1 MESYR
6 NYISLSNKAPVFKII
21 VHLPLTNGIKT
32 YKMKTELIMK
42 SDVLDI
48 IFENRNK
55 AYGAY
60 TLRKFYD
67 NRLLKSIAVMMGV
80 VVVLSA
86 FTFIPKKGP
95 SDKLAYD
102 VIDNELATIKPDV
115 KPVEPVKPDPP
126 KVDQAPTQKFINVI
140 KIVPNDVMADS
151 LPDNLDKK
159 MIGSVTNNLPGDGPL
174 VVPPSNPV
182 GTGSGEPEPVK
193 AVVDVNVPT
202 DHPDVM
208 PSFPGGMEGLKKFL
222 QRNLN
227 NPKEMEE
234 GEMVSVKTKFVVGYD
249 GKLKSF
255 EIIQDGGEEFNKEV
269 IRVLKKMPEWVP
281 GKSNGQNVSVYY
293 TIPVKFVPA
302 N

>member
-1 MESYR
+1 
-6 NYISLSNKAPVFKII
+6 
-21 VHLPLTNGIKT
+21 
-32 YKMKTELIMK
+32 MKTELIMK

-95 SDKLAYD
+95 SDKPAYD
-102 VIDNELATIKPDV
+102 VIDNELATIKPKV
-115 KPVEPVKPDPP
+115 KPVEPIKPDPP
-126 KVDQAPTQKFINVI
+126 KTQPTPTQKFVSDI
-140 KIVPNDVMADS
+140 KFVSKKDSADK
-151 LPDNLDKK
+151 LPDDLNKL
-159 MIGSVTNNLPGDGPL
+159 MIGSATNDLPGDGPL
-174 VVPPSNPV
+174 VVAPSNPG
-182 GTGSGEPEPVK
+182 GTGTGDPEPVK

-202 DHPDVM
+202 DHPDIM

-255 EIIQDGGEEFNKEV
+255 EIIQDGGDEFNKEV

>member
-1 MESYR
+1 
-6 NYISLSNKAPVFKII
+6 
-21 VHLPLTNGIKT
+21 
-32 YKMKTELIMK
+32 MKTELIMK

-95 SDKLAYD
+95 SDKPAYD
-102 VIDNELATIKPDV
+102 VIDNELATIKPKV

-140 KIVPNDVMADS
+140 KIVPNDVVA
-151 LPDNLDKK
+151 
-159 MIGSVTNNLPGDGPL
+159 
-174 VVPPSNPV
+174 PSNPG
-182 GTGSGEPEPVK
+182 GTGTGDPEPVK

-202 DHPDVM
+202 DHPDIM

-255 EIIQDGGEEFNKEV
+255 EIIQDGGDEFNKEV

>member
-1 MESYR
+1 
-6 NYISLSNKAPVFKII
+6 
-21 VHLPLTNGIKT
+21 
-32 YKMKTELIMK
+32 MKTELIMK

-102 VIDNELATIKPDV
+102 VIDNELATIKPEV
-115 KPVEPVKPDPP
+115 KPVEPVKPEPP
-126 KVDQAPTQKFINVI
+126 KVEQAPTQKFINVI
-140 KIVPNDVMADS
+140 KIVPNDVVADS
-151 LPDNLDKK
+151 LPDDLDKK

-174 VVPPSNPV
+174 VVQPSNPG
-182 GTGSGEPEPVK
+182 GTGTVDPEPVK
-193 AVVDVNVPT
+193 AVVDITMPM